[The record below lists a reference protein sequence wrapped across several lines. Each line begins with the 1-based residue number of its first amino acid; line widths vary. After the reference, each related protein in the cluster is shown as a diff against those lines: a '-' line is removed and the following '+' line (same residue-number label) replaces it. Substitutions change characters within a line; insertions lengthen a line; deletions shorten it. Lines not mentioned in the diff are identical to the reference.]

1 MYYYISL
8 YLYMIYDVVIWYHH
22 ISVNMCIYI
31 YIHTYL
37 VCFLYLRLSI
47 YTHRYMSYVGS
58 NGVIPSW
65 VSLQGLQ
72 NGVLHALA
80 QICWS
85 ESLKSRRKK
94 LWELLWS
101 HFCLGEPN
109 LTNKHLKSLMFVCCS
124 IFHWEIPR
132 SPRIS
137 VPPPAVFSRRAKR
150 PWNPSS
156 LRIITPGT
164 SGSFGGV
171 EAVDSDGVQL
181 RRCGYKFDKRNS
193 GMMEIEDIEKWWN
206 DEFFFPGAWGSICV
220 LWSFPNNKSP
230 TESPSFGKDT
240 KMLQPTNHVEHN
252 SSLDN
257 FTSWEAEGLHI
268 QFAHLCLPRWL
279 KF

>member
-1 MYYYISL
+1 MLVQMESSL
-8 YLYMIYDVVIWYHH
+8 VGFHSKGCRMVFCMLWHKFVDQNRWKVDGKNCENYSDLIFAWGSPIWQTNTWNRWCLCVVPFFIGKSH
-22 ISVNMCIYI
+22 VPP
-31 YIHTYL
+31 
-37 VCFLYLRLSI
+37 
-47 YTHRYMSYVGS
+47 GS
-58 NGVIPSW
+58 
-65 VSLQGLQ
+65 
-72 NGVLHALA
+72 
-80 QICWS
+80 
-85 ESLKSRRKK
+85 R
-94 LWELLWS
+94 
-101 HFCLGEPN
+101 F
-109 LTNKHLKSLMFVCCS
+109 
-124 IFHWEIPR
+124 
-132 SPRIS
+132 
-137 VPPPAVFSRRAKR
+137 PPPAVFSRRAKR